1 MSLNKYIIHESSA
14 SRGDVS
20 VTYPDIDSR
29 IAIGQVKEEH
39 RDVFYHWVSKKA
51 VAHGARYQFVSQS
64 AFPPGDVCLYDF
76 DYSNPDGFGSGS
88 NYDSILGDC
97 SLIGYTGSY
106 TIHLSESLSL

>member
-20 VTYPDIDSR
+20 VTFPDIDSR
-29 IAIGQVKEEH
+29 IVIGQVKEEH

-64 AFPPGDVCLYDF
+64 AFPPGERTRSSAEYVLKAQT
-76 DYSNPDGFGSGS
+76 GFAAA
-88 NYDSILGDC
+88 
-97 SLIGYTGSY
+97 T
-106 TIHLSESLSL
+106 SEH

>member
-1 MSLNKYIIHESSA
+1 MF
-14 SRGDVS
+14 
-20 VTYPDIDSR
+20 
-29 IAIGQVKEEH
+29 
-39 RDVFYHWVSKKA
+39 FYHWVSKKA

-88 NYDSILGDC
+88 NYDSSLGDC